1 MKKSIGELVPALLLA
16 VFLSSGPFC
25 RGQAAGVADPQG
37 KDPTEEF
44 AESLPYV
51 DQVRRQGGYLELGV
65 KDAVRLALSNNLEI
79 AIEDYNEQM
88 IRESITST
96 KGFYDP
102 ELSFG
107 VGWVSRES
115 PAISILDAGRGI
127 TTSSSNGLNLTSTI
141 SQQVPGGGAFEF
153 RFDNRRRSS
162 NSLFSTINPN
172 YWSTSDLSFTQP
184 LWRGFLK
191 TQTEHQLKLYNLD
204 RRIDDGQFKERV
216 TGIILQVQQQYWELV
231 SAINDHEIG
240 RQSRELAILQH
251 RNNKKRVDIGIL
263 APIEVSRSRT
273 EVSRREKTVIQSE
286 VQIIL
291 YQNALKRLL
300 APDPNASMWSLTLIP
315 TDRPEV
321 RDVEMTLKDAIKS
334 AFARRPELE
343 RIRLELEKNRVDY
356 DFYKREGK
364 PRVNLRANIG
374 SVGTSGQT
382 FKNVDFLGAL
392 TREPDPDHPFSGNL
406 GNSIS
411 QALGFDFIDYGV
423 GVEVTIPLRNRSNE
437 GDLART
443 AIDER
448 RLHSRLQSQQMLI
461 VEEVRNAFET
471 ITTQKKQLE
480 VARMALQLSGEQLDL
495 ETRRFEAGL
504 SNNFELL
511 TYQRDLAEAQV
522 QELRAQVDYQLAVM
536 HLSRAMNTIVSDSD
550 IVLARG
556 QNGG

>member
-1 MKKSIGELVPALLLA
+1 MKKPIGNLALALLLP
-16 VFLSSGPFC
+16 VIFTGPLC
-25 RGQAAGVADPQG
+25 WGQVPRGPDSAAEDPE
-37 KDPTEEF
+37 EEF

-51 DQVRRQGGYLELGV
+51 DQVRRQGGFLELGI
-65 KDAVRLALSNNLEI
+65 KDAVRRALSNNLEI
-79 AIEDYNEQM
+79 AIEDYNEG
-88 IRESITST
+88 ITRELITST

-102 ELSFG
+102 EFSFG
-107 VGWVSRES
+107 ARWGSSEL

-127 TTSSSNGLNLTSTI
+127 TSSSSNSLSLTTSL
-141 SQQVPGGGAFEF
+141 SQQVPGGGAFELQ
-153 RFDNRRRSS
+153 FDNSRRSS

-172 YWSTSDLSFTQP
+172 YWSTSDFSFTQP

-191 TQTEHQLKLYNLD
+191 TQTERQLKLHNLD
-204 RRIDDGQFKERV
+204 RRINDGQFKERV
-216 TGIILQVQQQYWELV
+216 TGIIQQVQEQYWELV
-231 SAINDHEIG
+231 SAINDHETR

-273 EVSRREKTVIQSE
+273 EVSTREKTVIQSE
-286 VQIIL
+286 VQIII

-300 APDPNASMWSLTLIP
+300 APDPSASTWSLTLIP

-321 RDVEMTLKDAIKS
+321 RDVEMRLKDAIQN
-334 AFARRPELE
+334 AFASRPELE
-343 RIRLELEKNRVDY
+343 RIRVELEKNQVNY
-356 DFYKREGK
+356 DFYKKEGK

-374 SVGTSGQT
+374 SRGTAGQT
-382 FKNVDFLGAL
+382 FRNVDFFGAS
-392 TREPDPDHPFSGNL
+392 TREADPDHPFSGNL

-411 QALGFDFIDYGV
+411 QAFGFDFIDYGV
-423 GVEVTIPLRNRSNE
+423 SVEVTIPLRNRVNE
-437 GDLART
+437 GELART
-443 AIDER
+443 AIAER
-448 RLHSRLQSQQMLI
+448 QLRSRLKSQQMLI
-461 VEEVRNAFET
+461 VEEVRNAFES

-480 VARMALQLSGEQLDL
+480 VARMALKLSGEQLDL

-522 QELRAQVDYQLAVM
+522 QELRAQIDYQLAVM
-536 HLSRAMNTIVSDSD
+536 HLRKAMNTIVSDSD

-556 QNGG
+556 QNSG

>member
-1 MKKSIGELVPALLLA
+1 MKKPIRELVFALLLP
-16 VFLSSGPFC
+16 VFFAGPLC
-25 RGQAAGVADPQG
+25 WGQAPRDP
-37 KDPTEEF
+37 DPAAEDPEEEF
-44 AESLPYV
+44 AESFPWV
-51 DQVRRQGGYLELGV
+51 DQVRRQGGFLELGI

-79 AIEDYNEQM
+79 AIEDYNEG
-88 IRESITST
+88 ITRELITSAE
-96 KGFYDP
+96 GFYDP
-102 ELSFG
+102 QFSFG
-107 VGWVSRES
+107 ARWDSREF
-115 PAISILDAGRGI
+115 PAISILEAGRGI
-127 TTSSSNGLNLTSTI
+127 TTSSSKNLGLTSSI

-153 RFDNRRRSS
+153 QFNNSRRSN

-172 YWSTSDLSFTQP
+172 YWSTSDFSFTQP
-184 LWRGFLK
+184 LWRGFRK

-216 TGIILQVQQQYWELV
+216 TGIIQQVQEQYWELV
-231 SAINDHEIG
+231 SAINDHEIR

-251 RNNKKRVDIGIL
+251 RDNKKRVNIGIL

-273 EVSRREKTVIQSE
+273 EVSTREKTVIQSE
-286 VQIIL
+286 VQIIR

-321 RDVEMTLKDAIKS
+321 RDVEMTLKDAIKN
-334 AFARRPELE
+334 AFASRPELE
-343 RIRLELEKNRVDY
+343 RIRLQLEKNQVDY
-356 DFYKREGK
+356 DFYKNVGK

-382 FKNVDFLGAL
+382 FRNVDFLGAL
-392 TREPDPDHPFSGNL
+392 AREPDPDHPFSGNL
-406 GNSIS
+406 GTSVS
-411 QALGFDFIDYGV
+411 RALGFDFIDYGV
-423 GVEVTIPLRNRSNE
+423 GVEVTIPLRNRVNE

-443 AIDER
+443 AIAER
-448 RLHSRLQSQQMLI
+448 QLRSQLKSQQMLI
-461 VEEVRNAFET
+461 VEEVRNAFES

-480 VARMALQLSGEQLDL
+480 VARLALQLSGEQLDL

-522 QELRAQVDYQLAVM
+522 QELRAQIDYQLAVM
-536 HLSRAMNTIVSDSD
+536 HLQRAMNTIVTDSD